1 VKAAPI
7 ILADGAVSA
16 ITGGVWVN
24 AVLVLVLGVDEA
36 FWHLK

>member
-24 AVLVLVLGVDEA
+24 AVLVLGVDEA